1 VVVSTPRPRRPRSVT
16 ASLGA
21 IILATEFLVVVLAAL
36 VLFGLGSLPPAVAL
50 GGGGALLVLIG
61 VAALLLA
68 SPRGARIGLVLG
80 WIVQVVLVATI
91 AVDVA
96 VGIVGLVFAGLWVYS
111 IIVGRR
117 IDRRTA

>member
-1 VVVSTPRPRRPRSVT
+1 VVVSAPRPRRARSVT
-16 ASLGA
+16 ASLAA

-36 VLFGLGSLPPAVAL
+36 VVFGLGSVPPAVAL
-50 GGGGALLVLIG
+50 GSGGALLVLIG

-68 SPRGARIGLVLG
+68 SPRGTRIGLVLG
-80 WIVQVVLVATI
+80 WIVQVALVASI
-91 AVDVA
+91 ALEVA
-96 VGIVGLVFAGLWVYS
+96 VGLVGIVFAGLWTYS

>member
-1 VVVSTPRPRRPRSVT
+1 VVVSAPRPRRARSVT
-16 ASLGA
+16 ASLAA

-36 VLFGLGSLPPAVAL
+36 VVFGLGSVPPAVAL

-68 SPRGARIGLVLG
+68 SPRGTRIGLVLG
-80 WIVQVVLVATI
+80 WIVQVALVASI
-91 AVDVA
+91 ALEVA
-96 VGIVGLVFAGLWVYS
+96 VGLVGIVFAGLWTYS